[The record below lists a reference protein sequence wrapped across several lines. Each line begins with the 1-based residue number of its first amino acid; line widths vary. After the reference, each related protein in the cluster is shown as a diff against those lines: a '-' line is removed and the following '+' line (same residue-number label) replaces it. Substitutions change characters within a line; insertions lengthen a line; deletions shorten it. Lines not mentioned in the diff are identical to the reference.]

1 MFFDPLYVV
10 LGLLVGIIV
19 GLTGVGGGSLMTP
32 LLIFVFHVKPA
43 LAVGTDLLFAAITK
57 ATGMVKHQRHG
68 NIDWRITGLL
78 GLGSIPASLLTL
90 WWLHVSQID
99 SARVNVYMMKAL
111 GFMLFLTA
119 IAIFL
124 TQVLR
129 TRYVK
134 PDPNAEMQQHHSR
147 PRTMA
152 TVIIGAALG
161 FLVTFSSVGAG
172 AVGMVALYA
181 LYNRSP
187 AVRLVGSDIAH
198 AVPLTLI
205 AGLGHAGLGSV
216 NFQLLGVLLIGSLPG
231 IWIGSHLS
239 NKAPERVLKLLLA
252 IILTISGY
260 KLIA

>member
-1 MFFDPLYVV
+1 MLFDPLYIL
-10 LGLLVGIIV
+10 LGLLVGVVV

-57 ATGMVKHQRHG
+57 MTGMVKHQRHA
-68 NIDWRITGLL
+68 NIDWRITKLL
-78 GLGSIPASLLTL
+78 AAGSLPASLLTL
-90 WWLHVSQID
+90 WWLHVTTID
-99 SARVNVYMMKAL
+99 AAKINVYMMKAL
-111 GFMLFLTA
+111 GGMLLLTA
-119 IAIFL
+119 LAILL

-129 TRYVK
+129 KSYVK
-134 PDPNAEMQQHHSR
+134 PDVVAEAQQHHSR
-147 PRTMA
+147 PRAIA
-152 TVIIGAALG
+152 TVLVGALLG

-205 AGLGHAGLGSV
+205 AGLGHAGLHQV
-216 NFQLLGVLLIGSLPG
+216 NFQLLAVLLIGSLPG
-231 IWIGSHLS
+231 IWLGSHLS
-239 NKAPERVLKLLLA
+239 VKAPERLLRLLLC
-252 IILTISGY
+252 IILTISGW
-260 KLIA
+260 KLVA

>member
-10 LGLLVGIIV
+10 LGFLVGIIV

-57 ATGMVKHQRHG
+57 ATGMVKHQRHR

-134 PDPNAEMQQHHSR
+134 PDLNAEMQQHHSR